1 MKVKKNKNF
10 DGITRLM
17 VYPSNGVRSRLQN
30 GHNLVPNLTTCQR
43 FIIILFT
50 GIVMLILP
58 QITLAQSRVTLSEVD
73 EVIPTYLAGPPDPN
87 PMFFFGKG
95 SQGAEGRIY
104 PYPLYDNLTNKK
116 SDKVYH
122 VVYLENEY
130 VKISILPEIGGRL
143 FSALDKTNN
152 YDFIYKQKVIKPA
165 LIGLTGA
172 WISGGIEWNIPHH
185 HRAST
190 FIPVQWTREE
200 HPDGSKT
207 IWVGELEVRQR
218 MRWAVGYTLRPGS
231 SILECSVRI
240 INRTPMVNT
249 MLCFAN
255 VAVGPNDNYNV
266 IFPPSTQ
273 YSTGHSKRTFSAW
286 PVTENNIDVS
296 WYKNNKNSASWFAVN
311 YEDDFVAGYDHG
323 NNSGIMSVADHN
335 IIPGKKFFT
344 WGVGS
349 MWDKILADD
358 GKPYLEIMV
367 GAYSDNQPDY
377 SWLQPY
383 EERSFEMN
391 FYPFRG
397 IDGVKNANLDAAV
410 NLDVKDGNAIFGFYT
425 TKAYPD
431 ATVTLKAGSKVLL
444 EEQTSI
450 NPGKPY
456 AKQVAI
462 PAGVDEHDIR
472 ASILVGG
479 RELVAYSPIRL
490 QPVPKPVGTT
500 NVDAP
505 ADIKNDEELFLTG
518 QRIDQFHNPTLDA
531 DPYWEEALRRD
542 SGNVVANTG
551 MALLNLRSAKYAS
564 AEKYLRRAI
573 QRLTA
578 QYTTP
583 KNAEPLYY
591 LGVALKGQGRFEE
604 AFTAF
609 YKATWSQE
617 WKSPSYFSLAEIASG
632 WSDFP
637 AALNYVDRSLDANA
651 LNLRAYGLKASILR
665 HLNRN
670 DEAVKL
676 VAFAKEKCDPLDVRL
691 MAEQWLLIKD
701 AKVAQQLFSTMNN
714 HTATAQEIGAEYFG
728 CGLWRDGM
736 AVLLQSA
743 NTASDKTNI
752 SPLVFYYL
760 GYFAEK
766 QGDPAKAAEYRLQ
779 AGMQSPDYVF
789 PFQEEVIAVLRQAID
804 ANPKDAR
811 AHYYLGNLLFDW
823 QPDEAVVLWEKS
835 VELNPTPIALRNLA
849 QAYSHKAGD
858 ESGAKAISYM
868 EKAVALSNPD
878 PTHFAELDL
887 LYKTAGTSVEK
898 RLALLEKNQKIVEK
912 KDEALGDMINLKT
925 FVGKADESILL
936 LKSRIF
942 SIWEGGNAFNTGQAW
957 ADAHLVRGLKLYNSK
972 KYHDA
977 LAGFQMALT
986 PPENLRAQEGRN
998 SRIVQISYLIGCTY
1012 AALGEKDK
1020 AIQSWNEVV
1029 DSGTRINRPGT
1040 GGGGGGRAFGNNSLA
1055 QKEQTFYIALAK
1067 KKLGS
1072 ADNAETVFRELAATS
1087 TETSSNQ
1094 SGNEGDPQFINS
1106 RRLPSSDD
1114 EAIPRY
1120 ISGLGYTG
1128 LGNKSKAREEFNA
1141 ALAASPDFLSA
1152 RIALD
1157 QLKFQK

>member
-1 MKVKKNKNF
+1 MEKNKSKNHKTI
-10 DGITRLM
+10 DSLTICHSPGMVCSYASDYLLKSEKLMHYRYITTLLIGFAM
-17 VYPSNGVRSRLQN
+17 LLYSLNSAGQSTV
-30 GHNLVPNLTTCQR
+30 
-43 FIIILFT
+43 II
-50 GIVMLILP
+50 
-58 QITLAQSRVTLSEVD
+58 REVD

-190 FIPVQWTREE
+190 FIPVQWSREE

-349 MWDKILADD
+349 MWDKILSDD

-410 NLDVKDGNAIFGFYT
+410 NLDIKDGSAIFGFYT
-425 TKAYPD
+425 TKAYQD
-431 ATVTLKAGSKVLL
+431 ATVTLRAGSKVLL
-444 EEQTSI
+444 TEQISI
-450 NPGKPY
+450 DPGKPW
-456 AKQVAI
+456 AKQVVL
-462 PAGVDEHDIR
+462 PAGLDEHDIR
-472 ASILVGG
+472 AAISAGG
-479 RELVAYSPIRL
+479 RELVSYSPIRL
-490 QPVPKPVGTT
+490 EPVTKPVGTT
-500 NVDAP
+500 NVGTP
-505 ADIKNDEELFLTG
+505 ADIKNDEELFLAG

-542 SGNVVANTG
+542 SANVAANTG
-551 MALLNLRSAKYAS
+551 MALLDLRSAKYAS

-617 WKSPSYFSLAEIASG
+617 WKSPSYFSLAEIAAG
-632 WSDFP
+632 RGDFP
-637 AALNYVDRSLDANA
+637 AALNYADHSLDANA
-651 LNLRAYGLKASILR
+651 LNVRAYGLKTSVLR

-670 DEAVKL
+670 DEALKL

-691 MAEQWLLIKD
+691 MAEQWLLTKD
-701 AKVAQQLFSTMNN
+701 AKVGQQLFSTMND

-728 CGLWRDGM
+728 CGLWSDGLT
-736 AVLLQSA
+736 VLLQSVNA
-743 NTASDKTNI
+743 ASDKTNI
-752 SPLVFYYL
+752 SPLVFYYM

-766 QGDPAKAAEYRLQ
+766 LGDSAKASEYRQQ
-779 AGMQSPDYVF
+779 AALQSPNFVF
-789 PFQEEVIAVLRQAID
+789 PFQEEAIYVLRQAIA
-804 ANPKDAR
+804 ANTKDAR
-811 AHYYLGNLLFDW
+811 APYYLGNLLFDW

-849 QAYSHKAGD
+849 QAYSHKTGD
-858 ESGAKAISYM
+858 EPRAKAISFM
-868 EKAVALSNPD
+868 EKAVALPNPD

-925 FVGKADESILL
+925 FAGKADESILL

-957 ADAHLVRGLKLYNSK
+957 ADAHLVRGLKFFGMK
-972 KYHDA
+972 KYSEA
-977 LAGFQMALT
+977 LTDFNMALT

-998 SRIVQISYLIGCTY
+998 TRLVQVMYWIGCAY

-1020 AIQSWNEVV
+1020 ALQSWNEVV
-1029 DSGTRINRPGT
+1029 NSGTRTNRT
-1040 GGGGGGRAFGNNSLA
+1040 GAGGGGGRTFSSNPLA
-1055 QKEQTFYIALAK
+1055 QKEQTYYITLAK

-1072 ADNAETVFRELAATS
+1072 ADNSETVFRDLAAAS
-1087 TETSSNQ
+1087 TEMSSTQ
-1094 SGNEGDPQFINS
+1094 SGNEGDQQFIS
-1106 RRLPSSDD
+1106 SGRLPSLDNL
-1114 EAIPRY
+1114 ALPHY
-1120 ISGLGYTG
+1120 IAGLGFAG
-1128 LGNKSKAREEFNA
+1128 LGDKAKAREEFIA
-1141 ALAASPDFLSA
+1141 ALVSSPDFLSA
-1152 RIALD
+1152 KIALG
-1157 QLKFQK
+1157 QL